1 MRSHSTS
8 WARVFGAAAFLAL
21 LSAAPP
27 AGRAQAENGLFAEL
41 SGSWVGEGNISLAN
55 GTSERIRCRV
65 KYSTSPSGKN
75 LHQDLRCASDSYRF
89 DVLSNVVYQGG
100 AISGTW
106 TETTR
111 KATGQIS
118 GRVSGGSITATI
130 SGPSV
135 SAEFSLDMRGNQQTV
150 SIRSSGS
157 DVTSVSMTLA
167 RA

>member
-1 MRSHSTS
+1 
-8 WARVFGAAAFLAL
+8 
-21 LSAAPP
+21 
-27 AGRAQAENGLFAEL
+27 
-41 SGSWVGEGNISLAN
+41 
-55 GTSERIRCRV
+55 
-65 KYSTSPSGKN
+65 SPSGKN

>member
-1 MRSHSTS
+1 MRPHFTS
-8 WARVFGAAAFLAL
+8 CARVFGAVAFLVL
-21 LSAAPP
+21 FSVTPP
-27 AGRAQAENGLFAEL
+27 ASRAQAENGPFAEL
-41 SGSWVGEGNISLAN
+41 SGSWVGEGNITLAN
-55 GTSERIRCRV
+55 GASERIRCRV
-65 KYSTSPSGKN
+65 KYSVSPSGKD

-106 TETTR
+106 TETNR
-111 KATGQIS
+111 KATGHIS
-118 GRVSGGSITATI
+118 GSVNGSGITATI